1 MEHDSHYGP
10 LTRIVAVVAAGAIVL
25 ATPSLAP
32 PHPPAQ
38 LTSSRVSTQAVTLV
52 AQPEVLAP
60 VARVAAAASPDEI
73 ISTVFQATIGRVI
86 AGAGS
91 GFLVGFF
98 GGGALALQVFGRI
111 PVLGTPIV
119 QAIAITAGIVGIP
132 IGVVFGAISAISSWA
147 SGIRS
152 QPAPA
157 AGALNPQTSQ
167 RPAASSTQQDNI
179 GDALKSIPETVG
191 REVVGA
197 LGQVIAGAG
206 GFAFAG
212 FLGGGFVASGL
223 MAIPVV
229 GLALAPLVPVAAI
242 AGAIVGAP
250 VGAVVGALSVVKK
263 WVSNAFPDVRPPI
276 PVRPSAAER
285 LAAAPRRST
294 QPDSRSNRNA
304 TKPTTTVRKAAAP
317 QQRSEAAKAGSG
329 RDRDAA
335 AKRAGR
341 H

>member
-10 LTRIVAVVAAGAIVL
+10 LTRIVAVVAAGAVVL
-25 ATPSLAP
+25 ATLSLAP
-32 PHPPAQ
+32 PHRPAQ
-38 LTSSRVSTQAVTLV
+38 LTSSRVLTQAVTLV

-60 VARVAAAASPDEI
+60 VARAAAAAAPDEI

-132 IGVVFGAISAISSWA
+132 IG
-147 SGIRS
+147 
-152 QPAPA
+152 
-157 AGALNPQTSQ
+157 
-167 RPAASSTQQDNI
+167 
-179 GDALKSIPETVG
+179 
-191 REVVGA
+191 
-197 LGQVIAGAG
+197 
-206 GFAFAG
+206 
-212 FLGGGFVASGL
+212 
-223 MAIPVV
+223 
-229 GLALAPLVPVAAI
+229 AI
-242 AGAIVGAP
+242 AGALSIVASG
-250 VGAVVGALSVVKK
+250 
-263 WVSNAFPDVRPPI
+263 VSGLRSP
-276 PVRPSAAER
+276 
-285 LAAAPRRST
+285 AAARKTTAATVHRPT
-294 QPDSRSNRNA
+294 QPGSRSNRHVA
-304 TKPTTTVRKAAAP
+304 KPTKTVRKATAP